1 MEKVGMRGRFRESE
15 PLRIVE
21 RPPPPRILPLARAAP
36 PGIVDTVLREGRY
49 FPALSRMA
57 TP

>member
-1 MEKVGMRGRFRESE
+1 MRGRFRESE